1 MIEPSVATSSSNGSL
16 TIEIERDVSKVTSW
30 EPIVLDVHNVSIS
43 NVRVIRAL
51 GDGASN
57 ASEEQDLD
65 FDSDYG
71 EDNAT
76 FVINLSK
83 TLAVETQ
90 LRVLLSLDF
99 VSQVTDTLQGVYKTS
114 YTNPDTKNEE

>member
-1 MIEPSVATSSSNGSL
+1 VETSTSNGSL
-16 TIEIERDVSKVTSW
+16 SIEIERDVSKVTSW

-51 GDGASN
+51 PNKTAN
-57 ASEEQDLD
+57 EEQELE

-76 FVINLSK
+76 FVISLDKAYSG
-83 TLAVETQ
+83 ETQ
-90 LRVLLSLDF
+90 LKLQLSLDF
-99 VSQVTDTLQGVYKTS
+99 ISQVTDTLQGVYKTS
-114 YTNPDTKNEE
+114 YINPDTNKEE